1 MTAKIFEVISGNFM
15 ETERV
20 KPFVSFVKKQ
30 RGAGFGKFLQTG
42 QIFYKN
48 RIGRWRVP
56 HILNAWSLG
65 TEMGVAEMCKKGV
78 IGEMKRRRG
87 C

>member
-30 RGAGFGKFLQTG
+30 RGAGFGIFPKKCIG
-42 QIFYKN
+42 Q
-48 RIGRWRVP
+48 WRVP

>member
-30 RGAGFGKFLQTG
+30 RGAGFKKIPANWADFLQKPDWAMEGAAYSKSVADVTADEHESIRKISG
-42 QIFYKN
+42 HGKN
-48 RIGRWRVP
+48 QKP
-56 HILNAWSLG
+56 AQ
-65 TEMGVAEMCKKGV
+65 
-78 IGEMKRRRG
+78 
-87 C
+87 